1 MINDV
6 MVAHLLKPSWSR
18 WLQRRYSEYSL
29 LYPCGTVGRAA
40 IEAASGG
47 EGVAGGG
54 DGFIGHRV
62 LANDMEAR
70 RV

>member
-18 WLQRRYSEYSL
+18 WLQRPYSEYSL
-29 LYPCGTVGRAA
+29 LYPCGTVGRAI
-40 IEAASGG
+40 IEAASRGKGIAGG
-47 EGVAGGG
+47 TVDFVVHRGVA
-54 DGFIGHRV
+54 
-62 LANDMEAR
+62 ADMEKG